1 MEEEMA
7 IVKSRPLPAMGGLME
22 DIEGGV
28 DHWSVHH
35 GLEVAGGLAC
45 HGGAQGGGAALSWAQ
60 GRRRVSPPSGP
71 VGPQGMHKPT
81 G

>member
-7 IVKSRPLPAMGGLME
+7 IVKSRPLPAMGGLIE

-45 HGGAQGGGAALSWAQ
+45 HGGARGGGAALS
-60 GRRRVSPPSGP
+60 
-71 VGPQGMHKPT
+71 
-81 G
+81 